1 MCLSAGIKKLRRVG
15 ARLQPEEWTKN
26 VVLWRG
32 MSDMTFN
39 TEAFMEQDLNVWV
52 GIRISFSM

>member
-39 TEAFMEQDLNVWV
+39 TEAFMEQDLNV
-52 GIRISFSM
+52 